1 MALGFTVPAITS
13 TKVVPD
19 KTLTR
24 SSNPR
29 VRVQSFGDGYEQRI
43 VDGINNI
50 NEIYSVS
57 FVNRAKAEAEQSAA
71 DQSKSKSKGKAEQSK
86 AKHSKTTTK

>member
-50 NEIYSVS
+50 NETSI
-57 FVNRAKAEAEQSAA
+57 
-71 DQSKSKSKGKAEQSK
+71 
-86 AKHSKTTTK
+86 